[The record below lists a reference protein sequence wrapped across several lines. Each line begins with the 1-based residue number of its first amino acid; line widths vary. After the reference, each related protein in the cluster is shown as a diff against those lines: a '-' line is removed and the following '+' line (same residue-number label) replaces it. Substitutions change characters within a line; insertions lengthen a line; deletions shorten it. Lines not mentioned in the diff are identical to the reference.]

1 MYGIQ
6 GGTTAEERTKLAL
19 ALQEE
24 HDRGSDQSV
33 WHQPHIPIDKLPR
46 QGAWQRFLQR
56 FFTGVTVGDVVVVRH
71 LFRQGTVCKRVLGLP
86 GDTVNN
92 PPQDVRR
99 SPAWRSRC
107 QGNTLLVIPDGH
119 MWIEGDNSLNSVDS
133 RNYGPVP
140 VNLLVGR
147 VVARIWPLR
156 GRAIMESGAPPSNV
170 DRGTKVATTIFPAGY
185 QGQEIVKDVNGLA
198 LSR

>member
-1 MYGIQ
+1 
-6 GGTTAEERTKLAL
+6 
-19 ALQEE
+19 
-24 HDRGSDQSV
+24 
-33 WHQPHIPIDKLPR
+33 
-46 QGAWQRFLQR
+46 
-56 FFTGVTVGDVVVVRH
+56 
-71 LFRQGTVCKRVLGLP
+71 
-86 GDTVNN
+86 
-92 PPQDVRR
+92 
-99 SPAWRSRC
+99 
-107 QGNTLLVIPDGH
+107 

-170 DRGTKVATTIFPAGY
+170 ERGTKVATTIFPAGY
-185 QGQEIVKDVNGLA
+185 QGQEIVKDVNGIA